1 MLAARFEDP
10 VKLLRTLKRRASR
23 RAGL

>member
-10 VKLLRTLKRRASR
+10 VKLLRALKRRASR